1 MADFLVCLPLARIN
15 YGTSPVHYHISST
28 ELIHLTVLTCCLMA
42 GPAVT
47 ALATSFCIQSSQV
60 APSPNIHLIVFIV
73 ACISPLHLHLYHS
86 CGILGRK
93 TMISFSFSCHYS
105 SIWVS
110 AKQSGEGTGW
120 VSETLC
126 SSSRRSDI
134 SCIPLGK
141 SPDSWVFGYLF
152 CNSELIAFALH
163 ISLSCHEMI
172 DIRNFTVQI

>member
-1 MADFLVCLPLARIN
+1 MADFWDAFLLFRIN
-15 YGTSPVHYHISST
+15 CGIYST
-28 ELIHLTVLTCCLMA
+28 LSYFEYWVNPSHCAHLLPNEA

-47 ALATSFCIQSSQV
+47 ASSLILHPEQPGSSFTKYT
-60 APSPNIHLIVFIV
+60 LIVFIV
-73 ACISPLHLHLYHS
+73 APCSHLHLHLYHS
-86 CGILGRK
+86 CGIFGQKNYDL
-93 TMISFSFSCHYS
+93 FSFSCHYS

-141 SPDSWVFGYLF
+141 SPDSWVFVYLF
-152 CNSELIAFALH
+152 VTQS
-163 ISLSCHEMI
+163 
-172 DIRNFTVQI
+172 

>member
-1 MADFLVCLPLARIN
+1 MADFLGLP
-15 YGTSPVHYHISST
+15 SSLLGSLWHFPST
-28 ELIHLTVLTCCLMA
+28 LSYFEYWVNPSHCAHLLPTA

-73 ACISPLHLHLYHS
+73 AWLPYISICIILVGFWAEKLHLFF
-86 CGILGRK
+86 
-93 TMISFSFSCHYS
+93 FSSCHGL

-134 SCIPLGK
+134 SCIPLASHLILGC
-141 SPDSWVFGYLF
+141 LF
-152 CNSELIAFALH
+152 
-163 ISLSCHEMI
+163 ISFVTQS
-172 DIRNFTVQI
+172 

>member
-60 APSPNIHLIVFIV
+60 APSPNIHLIVFVV

-93 TMISFSFSCHYS
+93 AMISFSFCLSLFIYMSQCKAV
-105 SIWVS
+105 W
-110 AKQSGEGTGW
+110 
-120 VSETLC
+120 
-126 SSSRRSDI
+126 RRHR
-134 SCIPLGK
+134 LG
-141 SPDSWVFGYLF
+141 
-152 CNSELIAFALH
+152 
-163 ISLSCHEMI
+163 
-172 DIRNFTVQI
+172 IRNSVF